1 MRARREPEEER
12 RTFRCRAMMKPGTRT
27 TATSRTRQGRG
38 SMTTARRARTRAGE
52 AKAAAVGARKV
63 WRYRATRSAPSVS
76 RETVEPERRSA
87 ARAGPRSNR
96 CASRRERRRP
106 SSRAAEVRER
116 ASTTIWQ
123 APDTA
128 AASTAWR
135 RSGRQA
141 PGAVAPEPAASRAPR
156 PRPRPTSAQAWAR
169 ELRTASAKEAASA
182 RRPRTVPM
190 GIVGVVE
197 PRPWAR
203 AMPASRD
210 ALVVKGIE
218 GRTRT

>member
-1 MRARREPEEER
+1 MSTPATPFAGAAPRLSPARII
-12 RTFRCRAMMKPGTRT
+12 AVI
-27 TATSRTRQGRG
+27 ATSVLVLFGVLLGGR
-38 SMTTARRARTRAGE
+38 AFI
-52 AKAAAVGARKV
+52 AAAGGPDVA
-63 WRYRATRSAPSVS
+63 APSVS
-76 RETVEPERRSA
+76 HAEPVLA
-87 ARAGPRSNR
+87 
-96 CASRRERRRP
+96 
-106 SSRAAEVRER
+106 
-116 ASTTIWQ
+116 
-123 APDTA
+123 
-128 AASTAWR
+128 
-135 RSGRQA
+135 
-141 PGAVAPEPAASRAPR
+141 APEPAASRAPR

-169 ELRTASAKEAASA
+169 ELRTASAKEAAPA